1 MGTNETNAASGQR
14 GDAATCAP
22 SPGPGCSALTSIES
36 AVLNLNTAKREC
48 WTGAEFLLSADVAE
62 ALICID
68 SALEQL
74 QSAREKISASQNQ
87 SRQGAGHLV
96 HGTLD
101 GVVQPSESDLKK

>member
-1 MGTNETNAASGQR
+1 MKRANKSGTAAAVGRSGR
-14 GDAATCAP
+14 T
-22 SPGPGCSALTSIES
+22 GCSALPSIES

-74 QSAREKISASQNQ
+74 QSAREKISASQNPK
-87 SRQGAGHLV
+87 V
-96 HGTLD
+96 TLASEASV
-101 GVVQPSESDLKK
+101 GVDRVVGETNQKEKA